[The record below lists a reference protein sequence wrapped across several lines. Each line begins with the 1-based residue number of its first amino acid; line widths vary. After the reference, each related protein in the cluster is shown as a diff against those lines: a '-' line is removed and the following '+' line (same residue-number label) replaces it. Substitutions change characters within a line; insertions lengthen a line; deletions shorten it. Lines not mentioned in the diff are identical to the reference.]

1 VANNLYVPT
10 MSTGQSTWIGA
21 DGSRVYFVG
30 TPNAVSATIT
40 WQQLQDLNLGIDA
53 RFFSNKLGLTFDWFQ
68 RDMQNAIVP
77 AEGVPATFGSGAPQG
92 NYGSLRTRGWD
103 FAIDFNHRFDNGLG
117 INARANISDAKSVIT
132 AYGSTQSV
140 NGNYVG
146 RTIGE
151 IWGYRTER
159 LYQWDDFELDAD
171 GNLQL
176 ITLTEAESK
185 LYAGRRAYKLKP
197 GPNGEKPVYQA
208 FLQNSADFYFGP
220 GDVKFKDVN
229 GDGEINNGS
238 GLVNDHGDL
247 EVIGNSTP
255 RYEYGFRL
263 GADYKGFDFSVFFQG
278 IGKRDM
284 WGQGFLAIPGFH
296 ASDGAMPAAIVDNY
310 WTPETPN
317 AFYPRAYNN
326 AGSNS
331 GNNMQVQDRYLLDM
345 SYLRLKNVTLGYTL
359 PSHLLKPVGVNMLRV
374 YVALE
379 NFITWD
385 NLRGLPID
393 PEEIS
398 GYSMWN
404 TSNYNSGRTG
414 VGIPTFKSAS
424 FGVQLNF

>member
-1 VANNLYVPT
+1 
-10 MSTGQSTWIGA
+10 
-21 DGSRVYFVG
+21 
-30 TPNAVSATIT
+30 
-40 WQQLQDLNLGIDA
+40 
-53 RFFSNKLGLTFDWFQ
+53 
-68 RDMQNAIVP
+68 
-77 AEGVPATFGSGAPQG
+77 
-92 NYGSLRTRGWD
+92 
-103 FAIDFNHRFDNGLG
+103 
-117 INARANISDAKSVIT
+117 
-132 AYGSTQSV
+132 
-140 NGNYVG
+140 
-146 RTIGE
+146 
-151 IWGYRTER
+151 
-159 LYQWDDFELDAD
+159 
-171 GNLQL
+171 
-176 ITLTEAESK
+176 
-185 LYAGRRAYKLKP
+185 
-197 GPNGEKPVYQA
+197 
-208 FLQNSADFYFGP
+208 
-220 GDVKFKDVN
+220 
-229 GDGEINNGS
+229 
-238 GLVNDHGDL
+238 
-247 EVIGNSTP
+247 
-255 RYEYGFRL
+255 
-263 GADYKGFDFSVFFQG
+263 
-278 IGKRDM
+278 
-284 WGQGFLAIPGFH
+284 
-296 ASDGAMPAAIVDNY
+296 NY